1 MERFISIQNLKK
13 SFGDLLVLDGV
24 NLEISEG
31 EVVSIIGSSGSGKST
46 LLRCITKL
54 EQADSGSIEIEGK
67 DILQMSRSDFKPILI
82 KMGMVFQS
90 FNLFPHMTVV
100 KNITKSPV
108 LIKGED
114 KNKVEER
121 AIELLRKVGL
131 EEKAN
136 EYPATLSGGQAQ
148 RVAIARA
155 LCMEPQILLFDEP
168 TSALDPET
176 VGDVLEVIG
185 KLAHEGRTMM
195 IVTHQLEFARQIS
208 DRVIFL
214 DGGKIIEEGTPE
226 QIFLNP
232 QNERTK
238 QFILKGFK
246 ESYKKQDDI
255 EKYGGKG
262 CEE

>member
-1 MERFISIQNLKK
+1 MKKVISIHNLIK
-13 SFGDLLVLDGV
+13 SYGGLVVLDGI
-24 NLEISEG
+24 NIEIVEG

-54 EQADSGSIEIEGK
+54 EYADSGSIEIDGK
-67 DILQMSRSDFKPILI
+67 DIMKMPYSAFRPILI

-90 FNLFPHMTVV
+90 FNLFPHMTVI
-100 KNITKSPV
+100 KNIMKSPV

-121 AIELLRKVGL
+121 AMELLRKVGL

-136 EYPATLSGGQAQ
+136 EYPVTLSGGQAQ

-176 VGDVLEVIG
+176 VGDVLEVIR
-185 KLAHEGRTMM
+185 KLADERRTMV

-214 DGGKIIEEGTPE
+214 DEGKVLEEGTPE
-226 QIFLNP
+226 EVFSNP
-232 QNERTK
+232 QNERTR
-238 QFILKGFK
+238 QFILKDFK
-246 ESYKKQDDI
+246 KL
-255 EKYGGKG
+255 
-262 CEE
+262 